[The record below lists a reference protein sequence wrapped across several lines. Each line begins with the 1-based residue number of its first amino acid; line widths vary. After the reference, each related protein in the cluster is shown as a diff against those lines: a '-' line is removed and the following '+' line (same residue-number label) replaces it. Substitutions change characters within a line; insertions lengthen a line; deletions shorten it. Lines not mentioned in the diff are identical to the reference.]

1 MAKDNETILIDVEVD
16 TAKLEQELSSAVHSL
31 QAMKEEQKRLTSE
44 ITKGNDVNGIYAHQ
58 LVQVQKK
65 IEENSRAI
73 KSKTGLLQAAQIEEV
88 KNTQSLDDQRQVLNT
103 LQKAYAN
110 LSGEEK
116 KAADAKGGLRDKI
129 KELSDSVKSQE
140 QAIGDARRNVGNYKE
155 ALEQAGV
162 GIGAFEKKM
171 KALWANPWAAIIGA
185 IALVVKK
192 LVDAF
197 KSSEDRMREMQTAF
211 APFRAGIDVI
221 KQAFDALAKVL
232 SKVVVAALDKVAD
245 GMDWLAKK
253 LDALGK
259 LFGKEWGLSDKLE
272 EAKKNTQAIAAE
284 EQAYIDHKRRLVTEN
299 AVLEKEISDLRTKA
313 AEKDKYTNAERVAL
327 LEQAAAKEE
336 KIYAEKKKLA
346 QEYLSLLQKQAAES
360 ENDAAANDA
369 LAEAE
374 AAVILADK
382 ELSDK
387 KRELVAQIVE
397 AKNADKAATAQS
409 DKAADD
415 ELKKAEELEKK
426 RAEIRIGVEK
436 ALQDELVA
444 LIEDETDRKLAAEQL
459 AFEREVE
466 ALKEQQN
473 ILAENDIEGRENIN
487 TLIQAKQI
495 EHNQKMA
502 EINATADEQFRQ
514 SLEQRKRMAI
524 GNAAAIN
531 GAISGLTAILD
542 QFSEDNKDAA
552 IASKAIAL
560 GQIAVQTGIAIAT
573 GVAQSQ
579 SVPFPANIAA
589 IATTIGVVLG
599 NIASAIST
607 VKSAKFATGG
617 IVEGKYDARDSVRA
631 SLSGGEM
638 VLNPAQQKT
647 LFEMANTGKA
657 TGLNYELLGQT
668 MAAAV
673 AAQPAPI
680 MDYTEFKKFGQK
692 VSTYKE
698 IASV

>member
-88 KNTQSLDDQRQVLNT
+88 KQTQSLDDQRQVLNT

-140 QAIGDARRNVGNYKE
+140 SAIGDARRNVGNYKE

-162 GIGAFEKKM
+162 GIGGFEKKM
-171 KALWANPWAAIIGA
+171 KALWGNPWAAIIGA
-185 IALVVKK
+185 IVLVIKK

-197 KSSEDRMREMQTAF
+197 KSSEDRMREFQTAF
-211 APFRAGIDVI
+211 SPLRAGLDVI
-221 KQAFDALAKVL
+221 KQGFDALAKVL
-232 SKVVVAALDKVAD
+232 SKVVVVALQKVTD

-253 LDALGK
+253 IDAIGK
-259 LFGKEWGLSDKLE
+259 KFGKEFGLSEKLE
-272 EAKKNTQAIAAE
+272 EAKKNTEELTKAEQEYADNRRAFVKNQA
-284 EQAYIDHKRRLVTEN
+284 TW
-299 AVLEKEISDLRTKA
+299 EKQISELRTKA
-313 AEKDKYTNAERVAL
+313 AEKDKYTNAERIAF
-327 LEQAAAKEE
+327 LEEAAAKEE

-346 QEYLSLLQKQAAES
+346 QENLAILQHQAAES

-382 ELSDK
+382 ELADK
-387 KRELVAQIVE
+387 KRELTAQIVE
-397 AKNADKAATAQS
+397 AKNAEIAATEKADKAEEDAN
-409 DKAADD
+409 
-415 ELKKAEELEKK
+415 KKAEKSEEDKAKIRTAIEK
-426 RAEIRIGVEK
+426 E
-436 ALQDELVA
+436 LQDALVA
-444 LIEDETDRKLAAEQL
+444 QIEDTTDQKLAAEEL
-459 AFEREVE
+459 AWEREKE
-466 ALKEQQN
+466 ALLQRKADLADTETEAKANLDALLEVKEQ
-473 ILAENDIEGRENIN
+473 
-487 TLIQAKQI
+487 
-495 EHNQKMA
+495 EHQDKMRA
-502 EINATADEQFRQ
+502 IYEAADKDFKK
-514 SLEQRKRMAI
+514 SLEERKKIAA
-524 GNAAAIN
+524 GNAAAIS
-531 GAISGLTAILD
+531 GAIGGLGAILD
-542 QFSEDNKDAA
+542 QFSEENKNAA

-560 GQIAVQTGIAIAT
+560 GQIAIQTGIAIAT
-573 GVAQSQ
+573 GVAQAQ